1 MSTRTAYS
9 LTFVIGLGIG
19 ILVSLFTA
27 TKGCVRIP
35 YPPNPDTVIVR
46 IPIVIPTRPEIRYR
60 TIKEISKQID
70 TLVLER
76 EIARLDSFLR
86 VDSIDRTIPVN
97 VYADSVVQDGVRL
110 DYTIETAGLLL
121 RFEPI
126 IAYKPMSCVVRPWT
140 VGLGVSNRMNWKAS
154 LGRSGWLL
162 EAEFG
167 RSGFNEI
174 YLTKLFNF

>member
-1 MSTRTAYS
+1 MSTGATHGIA
-9 LTFVIGLGIG
+9 LALGFGIG
-19 ILVSLFTA
+19 ILISMFTT
-27 TKGCVRIP
+27 TKGCVQIP
-35 YPPNPDTVIVR
+35 YPPRPDTVIVR

-60 TIKEISKQID
+60 TIKEISKAVD
-70 TLVLER
+70 TLVMER

-86 VDSIDRTIPVN
+86 VDSVDRAIPVN
-97 VYADSVVQDGVRL
+97 VYADSVVQDDVRL

-126 IAYKPMSCVVRPWT
+126 ISYKPISCVVRPWT
-140 VGLGVSNRMNWKAS
+140 VGLGVSTRMNWKAS
-154 LGRSGWLL
+154 LGRSGWLV

-174 YLTKLFNF
+174 YLTKQFNF

>member
-1 MSTRTAYS
+1 MSTRTTHGLA
-9 LTFVIGLGIG
+9 LALGIG
-19 ILVSLFTA
+19 IGLLVSLFTT
-27 TKGCVRIP
+27 TKGCVQIP
-35 YPPNPDTVIVR
+35 YPPSPDTVIVR

-60 TIKEISKQID
+60 TTKEISKTVD
-70 TLVLER
+70 TIILER

-86 VDSIDRTIPVN
+86 IDSVDRVIPVN

-126 IAYKPMSCVVRPWT
+126 ISYKPMSCVVRPWV

-154 LGRSGWLL
+154 LGRSGWLV

-174 YLTKLFNF
+174 YLTKQFNF